1 MSEKDLESRIEDL
14 PEEQREEFEE
24 RIKPVEKKIHDDLFE
39 RHRSDIK
46 NQIEDDE
53 SELSDFNVVVSGFLE
68 REGTEYTFIR
78 TEPLIHEKKRN
89 FDVLVAARDRGI
101 AVLVEI
107 ERTLLDRL
115 PSKLSKFEEKMDV
128 VRTNGDELDVD
139 AYFEE
144 VIQKPAAHIDYV
156 LSSQHLREV
165 DLQEEGAERGL
176 NFVAWMLASH
186 GNRCRIKDFTIKEE
200 ETATFDGHTD
210 EDLKEYINDVLVKGV
225 EKQDYVS
232 FTYSSSKYLK
242 LKHMAIALV
251 NRYQRKDEDASWDYQ
266 DWRQLFEA
274 EVDLFNFLDKEK
286 RTLFENFI
294 DYGTVCGAV
303 GLEVD
308 HGDLLENEYKIK
320 SNATKDQGKVVDELM
335 EKMAEHRMQDDL
347 KGAVREEKFELVTEL
362 EQDHATGGT
371 TLSDFVDHDEDE

>member
-24 RIKPVEKKIHDDLFE
+24 RIEPVEKKIHDELFE
-39 RHRSDIK
+39 KHRSDIK

-68 REGTEYTFIR
+68 RDGTEYTFIR
-78 TEPLIHEKKRN
+78 TEPLIHEKERN
-89 FDVLVAARDRGI
+89 FDVLIAARDRGI

-128 VRTNGDELDVD
+128 VRTNGGELDVD

-144 VIQKPAAHIDYV
+144 VIQKPAEDIDYV
-156 LSSQHLREV
+156 LSSQHLAEV
-165 DLQEEGAERGL
+165 DLKEEGAERGL
-176 NFVAWMLASH
+176 NFVAWLLASH

-210 EDLKEYINDVLVKGV
+210 EDLKEYINDVLIKGV

-274 EVDLFNFLDKEK
+274 EVDLFNFLDEEK

-320 SNATKDQGKVVDELM
+320 SSATKDQEKVVDELM

-347 KGAVREEKFELVTEL
+347 NGAVREEKFELVTEL

-371 TLSDFVDHDEDE
+371 TLSDFVDEDKDK

>member
-1 MSEKDLESRIEDL
+1 MSEKDLESRIENL
-14 PEEQREEFEE
+14 PQKQREEFEE
-24 RIKPVEKKIHDDLFE
+24 RIEPVEKKIHDDLFE
-39 RHRSDIK
+39 KHRSDIK

-68 REGTEYTFIR
+68 RDGTEYTFIR
-78 TEPLIHEKKRN
+78 TEPLIHEKERN

-115 PSKLSKFEEKMDV
+115 PSKLSRFEEKMDV
-128 VRTNGDELDVD
+128 VRTNGGGLDVD
-139 AYFEE
+139 AYFKE
-144 VIQKPAAHIDYV
+144 VIQKPAEDIDYV
-156 LSSQHLREV
+156 LSSQHLPEV
-165 DLQEEGAERGL
+165 DLKEEGAERDL

-210 EDLKEYINDVLVKGV
+210 EDLKEYINNVLVKGV

-251 NRYQRKDEDASWDYQ
+251 NRYQRKDEDASWNYQ

-274 EVDLFNFLDKEK
+274 EVDLFNFLDEEK

-294 DYGTVCGAV
+294 DYGTACGAV

-308 HGDLLENEYKIK
+308 HGGLLENEYKIK

-335 EKMAEHRMQDDL
+335 EKMAEHRMQDDF
-347 KGAVREEKFELVTEL
+347 KEAVREEKIELVTEL

-371 TLSDFVDHDEDE
+371 TLSDFVDDGKDE